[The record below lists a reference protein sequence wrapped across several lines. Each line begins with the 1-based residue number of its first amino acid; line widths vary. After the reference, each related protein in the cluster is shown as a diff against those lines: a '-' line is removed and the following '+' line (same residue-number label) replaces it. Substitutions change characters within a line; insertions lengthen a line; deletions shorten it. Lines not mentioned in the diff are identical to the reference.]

1 MRSIWTLADAK
12 ELDLVVGR
20 CEWKWKSLLLGV
32 LLWRG
37 EPSNKVR
44 HKVLERGVF
53 FVDGFEVDWSG
64 SVEVEKKRNDF
75 ESMGFRELL
84 ERVIDALLL

>member
-1 MRSIWTLADAK
+1 LADAK

-20 CEWKWKSLLLGV
+20 CEWEWESLLLGV

-53 FVDGFEVDWSG
+53 FVDGVEVDWSG
-64 SVEVEKKRNDF
+64 SVEVEKKGNDF